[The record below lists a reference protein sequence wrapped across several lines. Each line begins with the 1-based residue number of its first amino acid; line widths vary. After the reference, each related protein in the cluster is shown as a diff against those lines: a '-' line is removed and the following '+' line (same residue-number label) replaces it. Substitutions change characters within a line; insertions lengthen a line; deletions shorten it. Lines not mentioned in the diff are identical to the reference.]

1 MAAMTLEVLPTRRRA
16 EADTAE
22 PPEISVVAPMYNEET
37 NIAPFVAAVCQVLDT
52 AGFRYEIVLVDDGSK
67 DGTWRAIQLAAATRR
82 EVRGLSLSRNFG
94 HQGALFA
101 GLYHARG
108 RAVVTMDGD
117 LQHPPPV
124 ILELYAAWRDGY
136 KVVNTRRA
144 DSADTSWF
152 KRLTSRAFYRVF
164 SALSGVKMEA
174 GASDFR
180 LLDRAA
186 LSALTNMSDADL
198 FIRGLVTWLGF
209 RTKTVDYRAQNRHSG
224 VPKFTLRK
232 MLRFSSGAMLSFSVV
247 PLRLGIGVGFVT
259 SGFAFVELCYILYAY
274 TQDQTVQGWASL
286 MTVMS
291 LMFGILFILLG
302 IIGTYLGKIY
312 EILKNRPRFVIGE
325 QVGFEL
331 DDRAPSSIADRASQA
346 G

>member
-1 MAAMTLEVLPTRRRA
+1 
-16 EADTAE
+16 
-22 PPEISVVAPMYNEET
+22 
-37 NIAPFVAAVCQVLDT
+37 
-52 AGFRYEIVLVDDGSK
+52 
-67 DGTWRAIQLAAATRR
+67 
-82 EVRGLSLSRNFG
+82 
-94 HQGALFA
+94 
-101 GLYHARG
+101 
-108 RAVVTMDGD
+108 
-117 LQHPPPV
+117 
-124 ILELYAAWRDGY
+124 
-136 KVVNTRRA
+136 
-144 DSADTSWF
+144 
-152 KRLTSRAFYRVF
+152 
-164 SALSGVKMEA
+164 VKMEA

-209 RTKTVDYRAQNRHSG
+209 RTKTIDYRAQNRHSG
-224 VPKFTLRK
+224 VPKFTLKK

-259 SGFAFVELCYILYAY
+259 SAFAFVELCYILYAY
-274 TQDQTVQGWASL
+274 SQDRTVQGWASL

-325 QVGFEL
+325 QVGFQL
-331 DDRAPSSIADRASQA
+331 DERAPHSIADRASQA